1 MMNKR
6 GSLETLALRLRPGSD
21 VRRELEGFAKRE
33 KICAGAIIGAVGSLS
48 KVCLRLANEETSAEL
63 SGKHELLTLSG
74 TLGEDGVHLHLSVA
88 NSQGECIGG
97 HLVYG
102 CQVYTTLELIIVLI
116 PELRF
121 KRVFDSETGYKEL
134 NISPISEPE

>member
-1 MMNKR
+1 M
-6 GSLETLALRLRPGSD
+6 RLRPGSD

-63 SGKHELLTLSG
+63 SGKHELLTLPG

-121 KRVFDSETGYKEL
+121 ERVFDSETGYQEL
-134 NISPISEPE
+134 NIFPISEPE